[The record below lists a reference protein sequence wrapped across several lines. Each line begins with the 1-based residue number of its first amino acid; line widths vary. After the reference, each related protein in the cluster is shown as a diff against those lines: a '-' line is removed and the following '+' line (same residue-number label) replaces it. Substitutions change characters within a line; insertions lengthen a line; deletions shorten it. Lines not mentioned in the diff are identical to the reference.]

1 MTTVQTHRF
10 WHHPW
15 LFRLACAGA
24 VISLTN
30 VFSLPMAFSQFGG
43 AFLGAYLLAHLFI
56 ALPILVSE
64 LLMGRRGRQSAPLS
78 INQLAAEAFV
88 SRQWRYLGVVIVVT
102 GMAIAT
108 YYLAFASWALDYA
121 WLVWTQQLPDNELG
135 LRFVLA
141 ELLADPVKLII
152 LHSILCVVVVLLLAL
167 PSARGILV
175 PVATMALLLLLGVAI
190 LSLQAIGT
198 LRWWDGLQHVLSVR
212 SDGLTWAMWSSAVA
226 LSFYSL
232 GVGLGISVL
241 LGVHMDAR
249 TSVSGTATWIVL
261 VDVCWSV
268 FFAGAVFAFV
278 TPEVGTDALTLLF
291 ITLPAAVVQSGL
303 AEANTWLMIFF
314 GVLLLSGLSTGL
326 FLVKGLV
333 IWLHER
339 FSLRR
344 GFAAGVAGFIL
355 WVGGV
360 GVLLSFNRWREV
372 RFYGAT
378 VFEWLSV
385 LPGTV
390 LLPIIA
396 FLTAIFVGW
405 VLPNHL
411 VIDELRPLYE
421 YRYAVWRFALK
432 FLTTVA
438 LVLLLV
444 VQVGA
449 EWSVSGWL
457 QGAIL
462 ASMMLLLLLWA
473 RLKAMFWNLL

>member
-1 MTTVQTHRF
+1 MTAVQTHGF
-10 WHHPW
+10 WRHPW

-24 VISLTN
+24 VVSLTN
-30 VFSLPMAFSQFGG
+30 VFSLPIAFSQFGG
-43 AFLGAYLLAHLFI
+43 VFLGAYILAHLFI

-64 LLMGRRGRQSAPLS
+64 LLIGRRGRQSTPLS
-78 INQLAAEAFV
+78 MSQLAAEAFV
-88 SRQWRYLGVVIVVT
+88 SRSWRYLGVVIVVT
-102 GMAIAT
+102 GMAVAF

-121 WLVWTQQLPDNELG
+121 WLAWSEQLPGSELG

-141 ELLADPVKLII
+141 ELLADPVKLIV
-152 LHSILCVVVVLLLAL
+152 LHSILCSMVVFFLAL
-167 PSARGILV
+167 PTVRGMLL
-175 PVATMALLLLLGVAI
+175 PVAGMALLLLVGVVV
-190 LSLQAIGT
+190 LSLQSISSDQ
-198 LRWWDGLQHVLSVR
+198 WWFGLQYIVSAR
-212 SDGLTWAMWSSAVA
+212 SEAISWSMWTSAVA

-249 TSVSGTATWIVL
+249 ASVSGTAIWIVM
-261 VDVCWSV
+261 VDVFWSV
-268 FFAGAVFAFV
+268 LFAGAVFAFV
-278 TPEVGTDALTLLF
+278 TPDLETDALTFLF
-291 ITLPAAVVQSGL
+291 ITVPAAVSQSGVM
-303 AEANTWLMIFF
+303 EASTWLFIFF
-314 GVLLLSGLSTGL
+314 CVLFLSGLSTGL

-339 FSLRR
+339 FSMRR
-344 GFAAGVAGFIL
+344 GFAAGLAGIIL
-355 WVGGV
+355 WFGGA

-390 LLPIIA
+390 LLPLIA

-449 EWSVSGWL
+449 EWSVSWWL
-457 QGAIL
+457 QWAL
-462 ASMMLLLLLWA
+462 LTCMMLFLLLWP
-473 RLKAMFWNLL
+473 RLKAMFWNSL